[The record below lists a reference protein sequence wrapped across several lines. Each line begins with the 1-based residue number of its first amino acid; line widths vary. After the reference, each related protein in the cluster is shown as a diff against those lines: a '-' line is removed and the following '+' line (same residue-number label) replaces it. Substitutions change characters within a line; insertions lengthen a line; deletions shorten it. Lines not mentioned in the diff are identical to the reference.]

1 MLRESEPGLTSWA
14 EGMTAACQ
22 AGLSEPE
29 PPSVP
34 LGMRLPALEFS
45 APALEK
51 SPGVLPWD
59 LTSGSGEGLGEP
71 TLNQQIPSD
80 MGVSLLQVCGCPSF
94 RHGGVPPSGMQC
106 PSFRCGG
113 VPPFRYVGVPEAEKD
128 PCRPPARS
136 WSSSQP
142 RGPEFCR
149 EPE

>member
-14 EGMTAACQ
+14 EGVTAACQ

-80 MGVSLLQVCGCPSF
+80 MGVSLLQAWGCPSF
-94 RHGGVPPSGMQC
+94 RYAVSLLQVWGC
-106 PSFRCGG
+106 PALQVCGC
-113 VPPFRYVGVPEAEKD
+113 P
-128 PCRPPARS
+128 RS
-136 WSSSQP
+136 
-142 RGPEFCR
+142 
-149 EPE
+149 